1 MKLSELSQSVKYIND
16 GYVMTKPDVDTDM
29 MLRPD
34 NIRISNKITIKDIKY
49 LFIFYLFYYV
59 LFQRLQPLQPQK
71 IALFHLLA

>member
-59 LFQRLQPLQPQK
+59 LFQRLQPLKPQR
-71 IALFHLLA
+71 ITLFPK

>member
-59 LFQRLQPLQPQK
+59 LFQRLQPLKPQK
-71 IALFHLLA
+71 ITLSPK